1 MFVYVLDLDTE
12 TIVRSFG
19 LGDLTISQVY
29 RSVASASLIKSI
41 FVIAESGTSTDG
53 FILMKLNDDSIIP
66 SVLGIDG
73 TLGAPTLTKA
83 VMSDGTIT
91 GVLAT

>member
-1 MFVYVLDLDTE
+1 MFVYVLDIDTE
-12 TIVRSFG
+12 TIVRGYG

-41 FVIAESGTSTDG
+41 FVIGESGATTEG

-73 TLGAPTLTKA
+73 ILG
-83 VMSDGTIT
+83 
-91 GVLAT
+91 

>member
-1 MFVYVLDLDTE
+1 MYVLDLDTE

-41 FVIAESGTSTDG
+41 FVIAESGASTEG

-73 TLGAPTLTKA
+73 TLVEPTLTKA
-83 VMSDGTIT
+83 VMTDGVVGADIPT
-91 GVLAT
+91 